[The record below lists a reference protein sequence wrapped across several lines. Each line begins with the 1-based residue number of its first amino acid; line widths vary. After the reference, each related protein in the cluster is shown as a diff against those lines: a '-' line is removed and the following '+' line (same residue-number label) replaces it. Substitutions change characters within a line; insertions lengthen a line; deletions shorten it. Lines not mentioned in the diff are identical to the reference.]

1 MRVRHESYDNS
12 CVKLLRSSGG
22 SAMKRRDFIALLS
35 GATGAWPLRVRAQQ
49 RAMPVIGYLGL
60 SDTETFSALF
70 RQELSKVGY
79 AEGQNVKIDYRW
91 AEGNPKRFT
100 ALAAELVM
108 LKVDVIVTT
117 AGTAAAIAAEQ
128 ATATIP
134 IVFSSVGNPVGE
146 GLVTSLARPGGN
158 VTGFS
163 ITLDDMIGKWLELL
177 KEAVPGVTLVA
188 LLLNPDPMPD
198 RVREVRL
205 KEADASARA
214 LGVGLQVF
222 EARGREDFEAVF
234 SEMSKA
240 RADALVMWPT
250 PLFQL
255 ERRRL
260 ADLAAEHR
268 LPAVFPFK
276 NYVEAGGLMSYGPN
290 PADLSRRAAIYVG
303 KILKGMK
310 PSDLPVEQP
319 TKFEL
324 VINLK
329 TAKALGIVVPAS
341 LLARADEVIE

>member
-1 MRVRHESYDNS
+1 
-12 CVKLLRSSGG
+12 
-22 SAMKRRDFIALLS
+22 MKRRDFIALLS
-35 GATGAWPLRVRAQQ
+35 GATAAWPLRVRAQQ
-49 RAMPVIGYLGL
+49 PAMPVIGYLGIG
-60 SDTETFSALF
+60 SRDTEVPLAAF
-70 RQELSKVGY
+70 RQGLSEAGY
-79 AEGQNVKIDYRW
+79 VEAQNVTIDYRW
-91 AEGNPKRFT
+91 AEGNSERFP

-108 LKVDVIVTT
+108 LKVHVILTT
-117 AGTAAAIAAEQ
+117 GGTLAAIAAKR

-134 IVFSSVGNPVGE
+134 IVFTTVGDPVEE
-146 GLVTSLARPGGN
+146 GLVASLARPGGN

-163 ITLDDMIGKWLELL
+163 VTIPDLIGKWLELL
-177 KEAVPGVTLVA
+177 NEAVPGASRVA
-188 LLLNPDPMPD
+188 LLLKPDTMSD

-214 LGVGLQVF
+214 LGLELQVF
-222 EARGREDFEAVF
+222 EARGREDFDGVF
-234 SEMSKA
+234 SDMSKA
-240 RADALVMWPT
+240 RAGALVVWPT
-250 PLFQL
+250 PLFLL

-290 PADLSRRAAIYVG
+290 LPDLNRRAAIYIG
-303 KILKGMK
+303 KILKGTK

-329 TAKALGIVVPAS
+329 TAKALGIAVPAS